1 MYVLVYFGVLHDDE
15 SVQLAYSNRIFPL
28 PDVRWQSHAHA
39 NSDAN
44 SDTNA
49 NANTYSDAN
58 SDTDTNTNTNADTD
72 TNSDTNAGASCE
84 SNESQLKLHVQCG
97 RYGKVSG
104 QRIRYKWRSHA
115 G

>member
-1 MYVLVYFGVLHDDE
+1 LYVLVYFGVLHDDE

-58 SDTDTNTNTNADTD
+58 SDA
-72 TNSDTNAGASCE
+72 NSDTNADTNAHSDTDADTCACAE
-84 SNESQLKLHVQCG
+84 CADQLGWKCRVHHSDQSVVDG
-97 RYGKVSG
+97 
-104 QRIRYKWRSHA
+104 
-115 G
+115 

>member
-44 SDTNA
+44 S
-49 NANTYSDAN
+49 NTYSDAYSN
-58 SDTDTNTNTNADTD
+58 SDTNTYADTNADT
-72 TNSDTNAGASCE
+72 NAHSDTDADTCACAE
-84 SNESQLKLHVQCG
+84 CADQLGWKCRVHHSDQSVVDG
-97 RYGKVSG
+97 
-104 QRIRYKWRSHA
+104 
-115 G
+115 